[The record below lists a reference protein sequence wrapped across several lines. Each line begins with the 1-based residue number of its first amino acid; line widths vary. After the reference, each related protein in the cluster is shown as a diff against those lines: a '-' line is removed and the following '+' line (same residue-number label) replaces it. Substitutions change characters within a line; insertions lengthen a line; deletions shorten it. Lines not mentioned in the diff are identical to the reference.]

1 MLRGNITSMNQMPS
15 FSQRL
20 CELALSI
27 PPGRV
32 ATYGSLAKAAGG
44 GGQAAR
50 SVSSILSKYPNQ
62 AAIPWHRI
70 VYAGGKVWLTPE
82 HETKRRELFEL
93 EDIYVNEKGYIQD
106 FEEVLV
112 DFSELT

>member
-1 MLRGNITSMNQMPS
+1 MST
-15 FSQRL
+15 FSNRL
-20 CELALSI
+20 LECALSI
-27 PPGRV
+27 PSGRV

-70 VYAGGKVWLTPE
+70 VYAGGKVWLTDE
-82 HETKRRELFEL
+82 CEAKRRELFEL
-93 EDIYVNEKGYIQD
+93 EGVHLNQKGYIKD
-106 FEEVLV
+106 FEEVLF
-112 DFSELT
+112 DFSELH